1 MQAYTLEQIRK
12 LLLKK
17 DMTLS
22 KLFQTYD
29 RNKDDILEAKEF
41 EKALE
46 DMGVK
51 LPSNIYQF
59 LLTEIFDPQA
69 QKQRRSARITKKILR
84 KYVEGNGVIGS
95 KMVQQKEKSAPISM
109 PNDSELV
116 RKGGP
121 GKQIS

>member
-1 MQAYTLEQIRK
+1 
-12 LLLKK
+12 
-17 DMTLS
+17 MTLT

-59 LLTEIFDPQA
+59 LLTDIFDPQA
-69 QKQRRSARITKKILR
+69 QKQRRSPRITKKILR

-95 KMVQQKEKSAPISM
+95 KVVQ
-109 PNDSELV
+109 
-116 RKGGP
+116 
-121 GKQIS
+121 